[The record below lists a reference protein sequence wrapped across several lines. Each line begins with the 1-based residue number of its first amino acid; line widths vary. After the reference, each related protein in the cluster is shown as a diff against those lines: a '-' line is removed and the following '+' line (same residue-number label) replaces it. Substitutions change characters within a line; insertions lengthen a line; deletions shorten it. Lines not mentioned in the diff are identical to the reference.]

1 MKERLSLVLFL
12 MGREYARVEMHLKTE
27 KKAEV
32 KTNLFFV
39 FFSLKIEKKNFLRR
53 NFCPN
58 GTEK

>member
-39 FFSLKIEKKNFLRR
+39 FFSLKIEKKKLSPAKFLS
-53 NFCPN
+53 
-58 GTEK
+58 